1 MDRIEGGRR
10 DLLAALGQN
19 STAQTGANFGELIN
33 SRRAEVSGVTQ
44 ELDQQRRTSR
54 EQLADFQRMVELQR
68 SGLSPEIAKQ
78 RVDMERSISLEREGL
93 QLVEAQLR
101 SDLQIS
107 GLTAENKQLL
117 EGQLA
122 AVQAR
127 QRAQPEIVNG
137 LTAEQQQLEQLQ
149 ASYERNKQL
158 AEGVAGTIGGGLS
171 SAMDLLIEGTDSWG
185 NSLKEIAGGVL
196 KDIARQLMQTMVIAP
211 IVKGITKGFG
221 FADGGIMSPSGPLPL
236 KTYSRGGIANSPQL
250 ALYGEGSMNEAYVP
264 LPDGR
269 RIPVALQGGSSGTTT
284 QVVVNVDASGNSNVS
299 GDAGKAEQLG
309 RMVSRAV
316 QAELIRQK
324 QPGGLLTK

>member
-10 DLLAALGQN
+10 DLMAALGQN
-19 STAQTGANFGELIN
+19 TAAQTGANFGELIN

-44 ELDQQRRTSR
+44 ELDQQRKTSR

-68 SGLSPEIAKQ
+68 SGLSPEIARQ
-78 RVDMERSISLEREGL
+78 RVDMERTISIEREGL

-127 QRAQPEIVNG
+127 QRAQPEILNG

-171 SAMDLLIEGTDSWG
+171 SAMDLLIEGTDDWG
-185 NSLKEIAGGVL
+185 NSLKEIASGVL
-196 KDIARQLMQTMVIAP
+196 KDIARQLVQTMVIAP

-221 FADGGIMSPSGPLPL
+221 FADGGIMSPSGPVPL
-236 KTYSRGGIANSPQL
+236 KTYARGGIANSPQL

-269 RIPVALQGGSSGTTT
+269 RIPVALQGGRGGGSSTN
-284 QVVVNVDASGNSNVS
+284 VVVNVDASGNSKVS
-299 GDAGKAEQLG
+299 GDGGQAEQLG
-309 RMVSRAV
+309 RVVSQAV

-324 QPGGLLTK
+324 RPGGILA